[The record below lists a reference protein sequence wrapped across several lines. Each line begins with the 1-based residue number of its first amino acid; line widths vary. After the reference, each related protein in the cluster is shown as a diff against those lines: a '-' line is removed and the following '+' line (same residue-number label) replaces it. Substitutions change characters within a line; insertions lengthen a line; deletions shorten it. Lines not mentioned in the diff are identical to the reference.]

1 MKKEFWITILVI
13 GIIILGIIC
22 AVLFE
27 QMKKATHSATS
38 NTEMKNEIT
47 NIEQNDNSNNEIN
60 EEDELQNSIMQNEIV
75 ENNIQEEQT
84 NTTQEKPKTE
94 EDKAIQIVKQDYN
107 TTSNVEFSIEGTDA
121 NGNKIVT
128 IRDPQTTQALAFY
141 FVNITN
147 GTFTKKEIN

>member
-1 MKKEFWITILVI
+1 MKKEIWITILII

-22 AVLFE
+22 TVVFD
-27 QMKKATHSATS
+27 QMKKATHSSTLD
-38 NTEMKNEIT
+38 TEIKNEIT
-47 NIEQNDNSNNEIN
+47 NIEQNNDIKNNQEN
-60 EEDELQNSIMQNEIV
+60 ELQNDIMENGTV
-75 ENNIQEEQT
+75 ESNIQTEQTNT

-107 TTSNVEFSIEGTDA
+107 TTSDVEFSIEGTDA

-141 FVNITN
+141 FVNTTN
-147 GTFTKKEIN
+147 GTFTKKEMN